1 MNRSINEN
9 EGNIK
14 NNLIFPLLF
23 DIILLNV
30 MEGDVFL

>member
-9 EGNIK
+9 ERNVK
-14 NNLIFPLLF
+14 NNLIFLLFF